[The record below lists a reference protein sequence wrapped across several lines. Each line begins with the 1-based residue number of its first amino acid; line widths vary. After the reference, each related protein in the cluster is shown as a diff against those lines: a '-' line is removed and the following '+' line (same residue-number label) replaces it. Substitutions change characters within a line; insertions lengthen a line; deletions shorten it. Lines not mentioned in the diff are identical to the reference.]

1 MQHPKYNENLA
12 KFRRRKLNK
21 VAFGIACLAC
31 AGGAHASVTLYG
43 LIDAGITY
51 TNNQKGSSNF
61 QTASSIMQGD
71 AWGLRIT
78 EDLGGGLS
86 TIAVLESG
94 FVLFDGTSMQGG
106 REFGRQAY
114 VGLTNPWGTLTFGRQ
129 YDLVADF
136 VIPVSSVP
144 YLGVYS
150 GHLADNDNLQHTF
163 RENNAV
169 KYTSPNY
176 RGFSFGTVYAFGNQ
190 PGEFANNRAWN
201 VGAGYKNG
209 PFSIAAAYERL
220 SGPAGNTTG
229 AVGASGTS
237 GSDYPSLPALF
248 ETGTVTG
255 QQIAVASGN
264 YQIGKFTAGASYSHV
279 RFDVTT
285 SPINVDNFEIFGT
298 FAATPSL
305 FLTTAL
311 AQTNVKIVDTG
322 TKPKYRQLSAAIDYF
337 LSKRTD
343 VYTLASFQHALGDA
357 QVANLYS
364 LPASSTKNQV
374 AVRIG
379 LRHKF

>member
-1 MQHPKYNENLA
+1 
-12 KFRRRKLNK
+12 LNK

-86 TIAVLESG
+86 TVAVLESG
-94 FVLFDGTSMQGG
+94 FVLFDGTYMQGG

-114 VGLTNPWGTLTFGRQ
+114 VGLTNPWGTLTVGRQ

-163 RENNAV
+163 RQNNSV
-169 KYTSPNY
+169 KYISPNY

-190 PGEFANNRAWN
+190 AGEFANNRAWN

-248 ETGTVTG
+248 ETGTITR
-255 QQIAVASGN
+255 QQIAVVSSN
-264 YQIGKFTAGASYSHV
+264 YQIGKFTAGTSYSHV

-305 FLTTAL
+305 FFTTAL
-311 AQTNVKIVDTG
+311 AQTNVKIVDKG
-322 TKPKYRQLSAAIDYF
+322 AKPKYRQLSAAIDYF

-364 LPASSTKNQV
+364 LPASATKNQI